1 MKRFSSRG
9 FTLVELMVVIAIIG
23 LLASVLATSVVSK
36 MKQASHDLDKKVLQD
51 LYTNLAAKI
60 QMDERTKE
68 TLGRGPVAEKRGRE
82 FWEGCFKHGVL
93 GADMLP
99 KMISK
104 SGQDIEVDRRALD
117 NPETF
122 ILDPM
127 GCSWTGPQG
136 NECGTLMTRRG
147 KARRIVICANE
158 RNWFNHD
165 DEIIAMWS
173 DGEVAEYTSLEQLQ
187 QWEYQ
192 ITPEQW
198 QAPAA
203 ELFGKVKPFDGV
215 FD

>member
-1 MKRFSSRG
+1 MKRLSSRG

-51 LYTNLAAKI
+51 LFNHLSMKAST
-60 QMDERTKE
+60 DEKAREK
-68 TLGRGPVAEKRGRE
+68 LIRGPIADKRGRE
-82 FWEGCFKHGVL
+82 FWEGCFKHKLL
-93 GADMLP
+93 GAEMLP
-99 KMISK
+99 KMILK

-136 NECGTLMTRRG
+136 NECMNLMTARG

-165 DEIIAMWS
+165 DEVIAIWS

-187 QWEYQ
+187 QWEYE

>member
-1 MKRFSSRG
+1 
-9 FTLVELMVVIAIIG
+9 
-23 LLASVLATSVVSK
+23 
-36 MKQASHDLDKKVLQD
+36 
-51 LYTNLAAKI
+51 
-60 QMDERTKE
+60 
-68 TLGRGPVAEKRGRE
+68 
-82 FWEGCFKHGVL
+82 
-93 GADMLP
+93 MLP

-104 SGQDIEVDRRALD
+104 SGQDSEVDRRALD
-117 NPETF
+117 NRETF

-127 GCSWTGPQG
+127 GCSWTAPQG
-136 NECGTLMTRRG
+136 NELAYVMTAKG
-147 KARRIVICANE
+147 KSRRIVICANE

-165 DEIIAMWS
+165 DEVIAMWS

-187 QWEYQ
+187 NWEYE

>member
-36 MKQASHDLDKKVLQD
+36 MKQASHDLDKKVMQD
-51 LYTNLAAKI
+51 LYSHLQMKASTDDRAREKI
-60 QMDERTKE
+60 I
-68 TLGRGPVAEKRGRE
+68 RGPIAEKRGRE
-82 FWEGCFKHGVL
+82 FWEACFKHKIL
-93 GADMLP
+93 NAEMLP

-104 SGQDIEVDRRALD
+104 SGEDLEVDRRALD
-117 NPETF
+117 NTETF

-127 GCSWTGPQG
+127 GCSWTAPQG
-136 NECGTLMTRRG
+136 NELFGVMGARG
-147 KARRIVICANE
+147 KARRVAICANE

-165 DEIIAMWS
+165 DEVITMWS
-173 DGEVAEYTSLEQLQ
+173 DGEVAEYTSLEQLG
-187 QWEYQ
+187 QWEYE

-198 QAPAA
+198 QAPGA